1 MTDVASLQQV
11 VHQAWVYAREAR
23 QYSQMAH
30 DRATLTMQDVQHA
43 YHRATMACLAL
54 SMSEANPFTW
64 AITATIL
71 AKYDLLDEELAIRPP
86 AEGSHR
92 RSAKSTRRRQAG
104 TMTTD
109 AFRQHCITLINHLLA
124 QGFEP
129 SISLARMTGSPARQ
143 PRVPRPV
150 SRRSRR

>member
-1 MTDVASLQQV
+1 MTDVVSLQQV

-54 SMSEANPFTW
+54 SMSEANPFTL

-71 AKYDLLDEELAIRPP
+71 AKYDLLDEKPAIRPP
-86 AEGSHR
+86 AVDRPR
-92 RSAKSTRRRQAG
+92 RSAKSTRPA
-104 TMTTD
+104 
-109 AFRQHCITLINHLLA
+109 
-124 QGFEP
+124 
-129 SISLARMTGSPARQ
+129 TGRHYDD
-143 PRVPRPV
+143 
-150 SRRSRR
+150 

>member
-54 SMSEANPFTW
+54 SMSKANPFTL

-71 AKYDLLDEELAIRPP
+71 AKYGLLDEKPAIRPP
-86 AEGSHR
+86 TDSRHR
-92 RSAKSTRRRQAG
+92 RSAKSA
-104 TMTTD
+104 
-109 AFRQHCITLINHLLA
+109 
-124 QGFEP
+124 
-129 SISLARMTGSPARQ
+129 SPAAPLFLQ
-143 PRVPRPV
+143 
-150 SRRSRR
+150 

>member
-1 MTDVASLQQV
+1 MTDVASLQEV

-54 SMSEANPFTW
+54 SMSEANPFTL

-71 AKYDLLDEELAIRPP
+71 VKYDLLDEKPAIRSS
-86 AEGSHR
+86 AEGRHR
-92 RSAKSTRRRQAG
+92 QFAKSARPAT
-104 TMTTD
+104 
-109 AFRQHCITLINHLLA
+109 
-124 QGFEP
+124 
-129 SISLARMTGSPARQ
+129 SLSLQ
-143 PRVPRPV
+143 
-150 SRRSRR
+150 